1 VQLAFS
7 GARVCGLRLFPYF
20 QSRGQRTVEPMAP
33 ADAGVLAKKVESRGA
48 ALGDPGL
55 IEREWRRYC
64 ATQRSRYL
72 GALLGLNKYERRLV
86 KVLGLWPRWRMRRDR
101 VAALLTL
108 LTTESNRE
116 IAMTV
121 LEEELRRVGTS
132 SKGV

>member
-1 VQLAFS
+1 
-7 GARVCGLRLFPYF
+7 
-20 QSRGQRTVEPMAP
+20 M
-33 ADAGVLAKKVESRGA
+33 
-48 ALGDPGL
+48 GDGDL

-64 ATQRSRYL
+64 ESQRPRYL
-72 GALLGLNKYERRLV
+72 AAMLGLNKYERRLI

-121 LEEELRRVGTS
+121 LEEELRRLGTS